1 MVNVR
6 VRYDSD
12 ADVVFVALR
21 TPEGGESGG
30 ARIDER
36 RYAHFDQADRVF
48 AYEFLFVS
56 DGVAL
61 EGIDPRDAALIRE
74 AIDSIGQLAVA

>member
-1 MVNVR
+1 MWSSLSSAAR
-6 VRYDSD
+6 R
-12 ADVVFVALR
+12 AAR
-21 TPEGGESGG
+21 ARG

-56 DGVAL
+56 DGVDL